1 MINPS
6 FSILWYEGA
15 GTSDKRYLS
24 KDERGSVT
32 AITSGTGSLIGINS
46 YDEYGIPA
54 DTNVGRFQYSLPE
67 TCAGHM
73 VKRTQTWLPEAGLRQ
88 FIPQMNCVRYYY
100 KARIYSPTLGRFL
113 QTDPIG
119 YGDGLNWYNYVGSDP
134 INFTDPTGLCGTT
147 TFYWDHD
154 GDGKLSDGD
163 DIVEIV
169 VTACKGGSGG
179 GGFGGGSPNT
189 GPSRNPGFSDDSSGG
204 GNEICPTKETTAS
217 KIADGASTV
226 GLAADGVTVAAGVF
240 GLATAPTGAGPAGAA
255 IVATG
260 GAIVSRGAS
269 AVSGIANLVDGNFI
283 NAGGDFVGVVA
294 GTSAGIVSRHA
305 IGNFI
310 ARGRK
315 FGDLSASQNRVNR
328 IIGDA
333 ASAIFGQGVNQLKCP
348 N

>member
-1 MINPS
+1 
-6 FSILWYEGA
+6 
-15 GTSDKRYLS
+15 
-24 KDERGSVT
+24 
-32 AITSGTGSLIGINS
+32 
-46 YDEYGIPA
+46 
-54 DTNVGRFQYSLPE
+54 
-67 TCAGHM
+67 M
-73 VKRTQTWLPEAGLRQ
+73 V
-88 FIPQMNCVRYYY
+88 
-100 KARIYSPTLGRFL
+100 
-113 QTDPIG
+113 
-119 YGDGLNWYNYVGSDP
+119 
-134 INFTDPTGLCGTT
+134 LCGTT

-154 GDGKLSDGD
+154 GDGKLSEGD

-179 GGFGGGSPNT
+179 GGGSFSNRSLPNT
-189 GPSRNPGFSDDSSGG
+189 GSSRNPDFSDGSSGG
-204 GNEICPTKETTAS
+204 GSEICPTKETTAS
-217 KIADGASTV
+217 KIADGASNV
-226 GLAADGVTVAAGVF
+226 GVFFDGVTVAAGVF

-328 IIGDA
+328 VIGDA